1 MLHRFV
7 IVVEVQNRDWA
18 TMGVSASQLSEM
30 LDRHWGPLL
39 AWVGQTDGI
48 AEDVVQ
54 QAFVKLAALPDR
66 PDNPIAW
73 LYATARNLA
82 VTERKKVGRRKARQQ
97 AVAKPE
103 SQPCE
108 VWKSQESAELRAQL
122 ETLPDELR
130 ETIVAH
136 LWGEMTF
143 DEIAAATGRA
153 KATVWRQY
161 QKGLRLLRESV
172 LLHDQ

>member
-1 MLHRFV
+1 MRF
-7 IVVEVQNRDWA
+7 D
-18 TMGVSASQLSEM
+18 ASELSHL

-39 AWVGQTDGI
+39 AWVGPADGI

-54 QAFVKLAALPDR
+54 QAFLKFSALPKR
-66 PDNPIAW
+66 PSNPTAW
-73 LYATARNLA
+73 LYTTARHLA
-82 VTERKKVGRRKARQQ
+82 LTERKKLGRRRARQQ
-97 AVAKPE
+97 AVARAE

-108 VWKSQESAELRAQL
+108 IWKSHESAELVARLDA
-122 ETLPDELR
+122 LPNELR

-136 LWGEMTF
+136 LWAEMTF
-143 DEIAAATGRA
+143 DEIAAATHRP

-172 LLHDQ
+172 VLNDQ